1 MKIHKVILTVLILLG
16 IIAVGYIIYFGYSYY
31 DLSLT
36 QRPYSDLHEL
46 LRPSGIYGHGYG
58 ILGSVMLL
66 LLLVYSIR
74 KRSKWFPKIG
84 KLSTWLKYHMFLGV
98 MGPALVTFHTS
109 FKVGGIV
116 AVSYWSMII
125 VMLSGFV
132 GRYLYTKI
140 PRSISGHELTL
151 QEIEQQNHQLRVR
164 LREEYSVSDA
174 LLEKIEELAKPH
186 ESKISDFK
194 ALFRFFWLDIKR
206 PFALHQLYK
215 KLKKDARVEK
225 RELKNL
231 KRLMRQKLSISRKVS
246 ALEIT
251 HKYFHNWHVFH
262 KPFAYVMLF
271 IMVIH
276 IAVVTLFGYHW
287 IF

>member
-1 MKIHKVILTVLILLG
+1 MKIHKVILTILIVLG
-16 IIAVGYIIYFGYSYY
+16 ILTVGYIVYFGYGYY
-31 DLSLT
+31 DLSLA
-36 QRPYSDLHEL
+36 QRPYSTLHDF
-46 LRPSGIYGHGYG
+46 LRPSGLYGHAYG
-58 ILGSVMLL
+58 IFGSAMLL

-74 KRSKWFPKIG
+74 KRARWFPKIG
-84 KLSTWLKYHMFLGV
+84 RLSTWLKYHMFLGV

-140 PRSISGHELTL
+140 PRTISGHELTL
-151 QEIEQQNHQLRVR
+151 KEIEEQNQELRQQLRDD
-164 LREEYSVSDA
+164 YDVSDT
-174 LLEKIEELAKPH
+174 LLKRIEELGKPH
-186 ESKISDFK
+186 GGKISN
-194 ALFRFFWLDIKR
+194 FRTIIQFFWLDVKR
-206 PFALHQLYK
+206 PFALRHLYRQVRK
-215 KLKKDARVEK
+215 EASVEK
-225 RELKNL
+225 SALKNL
-231 KRLMRQKLSISRKVS
+231 KQLTRQKLSITRKVS
-246 ALEIT
+246 ALEVT
-251 HKYFHNWHVFH
+251 HRYFHNWHVFH

-276 IAVVTLFGYHW
+276 IVVVTLFGYRW

>member
-1 MKIHKVILTVLILLG
+1 MKIHRVILTTLMLLG
-16 IIAVGYIIYFGYSYY
+16 TVAVGYFIYYGYGYY
-31 DLSLT
+31 TLDLV
-36 QRPYSDLHEL
+36 QRPYSNLNEF
-46 LRPSGIYGHGYG
+46 LRPSGLYGHAYG
-58 ILGSVMLL
+58 IIGSSMLII
-66 LLLVYSIR
+66 LLVYSVR
-74 KRSKWFPKIG
+74 KRANWFPKIG
-84 KLSTWLKYHMFLGV
+84 RLSTWLKYHMFLGV

-151 QEIEQQNHQLRVR
+151 KEIDQQNRELRDR
-164 LREEYSVSDA
+164 LLDQYDVPET
-174 LLEKIEELAKPH
+174 LLTKIEETGQPH
-186 ESKISDFK
+186 RGKLSDFRTI
-194 ALFRFFWLDIKR
+194 FRFLWLDIKR
-206 PFALHQLYK
+206 PFVLHNLYNQLK
-215 KLKKDARVEK
+215 TDAFVQK
-225 RELKNL
+225 TELKNL
-231 KRLMRQKLSISRKVS
+231 KKTTRQKLNITRKVS

-251 HKYFHNWHVFH
+251 HRYFHNWHIFH

-276 IAVVTLFGYHW
+276 IVVVTLFGYRW